1 MKTETAKTSEPA
13 TAPSGSLQIWL
24 NGSLVPKEKAVV
36 SVFDH
41 GLLYGDGVFEGI
53 RAYAGRVFR
62 LKEHLD
68 RLARSARAL
77 CLDIPLSHAQLEKAV
92 LDTCRANGV
101 RDGYVRLV
109 VTRGAGEMGLDPRKC
124 PSPTVFVI
132 ADKVVLYP
140 EECYRDGLE
149 IGTVSTRRNSSQA
162 LSPNIKSLNY
172 LNNVLAKIEANQLN
186 VREALMLNLEGY
198 VAECTADNV
207 FYVRG
212 KSLVTPPTAAG
223 ALEGITR
230 NTVMDLAAGL
240 GLRVEERLFTPYDL
254 FTSEEVF
261 LTGTA
266 AEIVPV
272 VKIDGRTIGDGKPG
286 SWTRRLMES
295 YRELTRREGSP
306 I

>member
-1 MKTETAKTSEPA
+1 MTETAKTGDKA
-13 TAPSGSLQIWL
+13 AAGSLKIWL
-24 NGSLVPKEKAVV
+24 NGALVPKEQAVV

-53 RAYAGRVFR
+53 RAYAGRVFK
-62 LKEHLD
+62 LAEHLD
-68 RLARSARAL
+68 RLYRSARAL
-77 CLDIPLSHAQLEKAV
+77 CLDIPLTQAQIEKAV
-92 LDTCRANGV
+92 LETCRANNL
-101 RDGYVRLV
+101 RDGYIRLV
-109 VTRGAGEMGLDPRKC
+109 VTRGTGEMGLDPRKC

-132 ADKVVLYP
+132 ADKVTLYP
-140 EECYRDGLE
+140 EECYRNGLE

-207 FYVRG
+207 FYFKGDR
-212 KSLVTPPTAAG
+212 LITPPTAAG

-230 NTVMDLAAGL
+230 NTVMDLAAGM
-240 GLRVEERLFTPYDL
+240 GMKVEERLFTPYDL
-254 FTSEEVF
+254 FIAEEVF

-272 VKIDGRTIGDGKPG
+272 VKIDARTIGSGKPG
-286 SWTRRLMES
+286 PKTVRLMDA
-295 YRELTRREGSP
+295 YKDLTRREGAP